1 LHAWRERLTPEAQAL
16 AKSLPVEH
24 PVDLIGEYARPLC
37 LILAAIVTGID
48 LHEAKKLHEK
58 AQQVSAAAADP
69 YDPVLRSG
77 AKSANAE
84 LRSCFH
90 SGPEALRDSGFVALS
105 QTLPCILANA
115 WFALLKHPH
124 QWRLLHQQP
133 ELMEQAIEELMRYA
147 GLVRVIF
154 RVATEDVAFNGSLI
168 RQGERVV
175 LRIIAANRDAERFL
189 NANEVD
195 ITRRGAGHLTLGA
208 GPHSC
213 VGASLIR
220 MGAVA
225 ITHPLLKR
233 FAAAHLTQPA
243 DWRGGSVFRS
253 PWSVWVSLGEV

>member
-1 LHAWRERLTPEAQAL
+1 MR
-16 AKSLPVEH
+16 
-24 PVDLIGEYARPLC
+24 
-37 LILAAIVTGID
+37 
-48 LHEAKKLHEK
+48 EAKKLHEK
-58 AQQVSAAAADP
+58 AQQISAAAADP

-115 WFALLKHPH
+115 WFALLKYPH

-133 ELMEQAIEELMRYA
+133 ELMEQAIEELVRSA
-147 GLVRVIF
+147 GLVRIIF
-154 RVATEDVAFNGSLI
+154 RVAAEDVVLNGYLI
-168 RQGERVV
+168 RKGERIV
-175 LRIIAANRDAERFL
+175 LRITAANRDPERFH
-189 NANEVD
+189 NPNEVD
-195 ITRRGAGHLTLGA
+195 IARRGAGDLTLGA

-213 VGASLIR
+213 VGACLIR
-220 MGAVA
+220 MGAIA

-233 FAAAHLTQPA
+233 FATANLTQPA

-253 PWSVWVSLGEV
+253 PWSIWVSLGEV